1 VIFGLLSAG
10 MIKLQH
16 NIFYIKA
23 AIITGCFFVLSCSN
37 NYQEVQDLAKKKIAV
52 DRATQVES
60 YLSQDGIVKAKL
72 TSPLMIASSA
82 ITDTPT
88 TEFPKSLHVDFYD
101 STQKIQSKLFAKYG
115 LYYNDEGLVL
125 LKDSVIV
132 FNITG
137 DTLRTEK
144 LWWDQ
149 NKQIIYTDEPVHIIQ
164 QGEPLEGKNGMT
176 ANQNFDS
183 WTLLNAKGTLP
194 VADSTL
200 PSD

>member
-1 VIFGLLSAG
+1 

-23 AIITGCFFVLSCSN
+23 AIITGCFFVLGCSN

-115 LYYNDEGLVL
+115 LYYNSKRLVFL
-125 LKDSVIV
+125 RDSVII
-132 FNITG
+132 FNVTG
-137 DTLRTEK
+137 DTLRCEQ

-149 NKQIIYTDEPVHIIQ
+149 DRELIYTDVPVHIRKPDESID
-164 QGEPLEGKNGMT
+164 GTGLT
-176 ANQNFDS
+176 ADQNFS
-183 WTLLNAKGTLP
+183 HWTINNAKGP
-194 VADSTL
+194 INVPDSTL